1 MLRLAFAAVFGLAVS
16 SASAQTIVDDWVNVK
31 TPPAPQLKPV
41 TVDPKTTA
49 LLMLDFMNQN
59 CGKRP
64 RCMASLPA
72 VKKLLSDARA
82 RWMMVVYATPPRA
95 KVADTL
101 QTLHPWAASRS

>member
-1 MLRLAFAAVFGLAVS
+1 MTTARIAVAATLLAALASFVPARAA
-16 SASAQTIVDDWVNVK
+16 TIVDEWGSVK

-64 RCMASLPA
+64 RCVDSIPA
-72 VKKLLSDARA
+72 MKKLLG
-82 RWMMVVYATPPRA
+82 
-95 KVADTL
+95 
-101 QTLHPWAASRS
+101 